1 MLTIVPTIDV
11 EGTHGEDPF
20 SQLIIG
26 EIGEPET
33 WGVHRLSQT
42 FQDYGVRAT
51 FFVDCYEH
59 TFWGEDKMEEVCQKL
74 VEANQD
80 VQLHTHPAWRDD
92 IHDSP
97 WLRTLKRTD
106 SFFPQELDLMAKL
119 SLSQQVEVLEFGAD
133 LIQKWVGYRP
143 VVHRSGGYSINQQTV
158 RALVKTGFLMDS
170 SMNTAHSNSK
180 INWSFNSLRLKDGLL
195 ECPVTVLN
203 YTFGLPL
210 GFTNLP
216 LYSKK
221 MKTDLDSCTVEDIT
235 SYVRQSRDMGIKI
248 LNLFMHSYSLL
259 KFDPFFRNIQPD
271 PSDLQKLQTILA
283 DLSGM
288 QDVRFM
294 SCIDLLRAYQKN
306 REEFASFDGV
316 PSVQRNLQIIRFAIQ
331 KARNL
336 AVDFSFQVHDT
347 YSPPD
352 QKEVGRKN

>member
-59 TFWGEDKMEEVCQKL
+59 TFWGNDKMEEVCQKL

-143 VVHRSGGYSINQQTV
+143 EVRRSWRLRLPRRRPVRFLLVV
-158 RALVKTGFLMDS
+158 ALVFLVWWLLNQPTNCS
-170 SMNTAHSNSK
+170 CSGENRFS
-180 INWSFNSLRLKDGLL
+180 DGL
-195 ECPVTVLN
+195 E
-203 YTFGLPL
+203 YE
-210 GFTNLP
+210 
-216 LYSKK
+216 YS
-221 MKTDLDSCTVEDIT
+221 
-235 SYVRQSRDMGIKI
+235 
-248 LNLFMHSYSLL
+248 SL
-259 KFDPFFRNIQPD
+259 
-271 PSDLQKLQTILA
+271 
-283 DLSGM
+283 
-288 QDVRFM
+288 
-294 SCIDLLRAYQKN
+294 
-306 REEFASFDGV
+306 
-316 PSVQRNLQIIRFAIQ
+316 
-331 KARNL
+331 
-336 AVDFSFQVHDT
+336 
-347 YSPPD
+347 
-352 QKEVGRKN
+352 